1 MKPTVGARQ
10 SGWVPFKHLIALTL
24 SVLVILSAGAVW
36 AASEGGHGEA
46 QGSKGWVA
54 TDTYRVM
61 NFAVLAI
68 ALFFVLRKPISQ
80 ALSGR
85 IQGIQDQLDD
95 LEARKK
101 KAEAELA
108 EYNEKLSML
117 DREAE
122 RIIAEYISQGKEARA
137 RIIKEAEAAAQKI
150 EDQAR
155 RNIEYEFKQAREK
168 LQTDV
173 LEKALVK
180 AESLIKENFTTDD
193 QDRLVNDYI
202 SKVVIR

>member
-10 SGWVPFKHLIALTL
+10 SGWVPSKHLIALTL

-36 AASEGGHGEA
+36 AASEGGHGETHGA
-46 QGSKGWVA
+46 KGWVA

-122 RIIAEYISQGKEARA
+122 RIIAGYISQGKEARA
-137 RIIKEAEAAAQKI
+137 RIIKEAEAAAHKI

>member
-1 MKPTVGARQ
+1 MKPSADVGHT
-10 SGWVPFKHLIALTL
+10 KHLLVLSL
-24 SVLVILSAGAVW
+24 SVLVILSAGWVW
-36 AASEGGHGEA
+36 AASGGGHGEG
-46 QGSKGWVA
+46 QGTTGWAA

-68 ALFFVLRKPISQ
+68 ALFFLLRKPISQ

-101 KAEAELA
+101 QAEAELA
-108 EYNEKLSML
+108 EYNEKLSLL

-122 RIIAEYISQGKEARA
+122 RIVAEYIDQGKEAKA
-137 RIIKEAEAAAQKI
+137 RILKEAEAAAQKI

-180 AESLIKENFTTDD
+180 AESMIKENFTADD
-193 QDRLVNDYI
+193 QDRLVNEYI
-202 SKVVIR
+202 SKVVTR

>member
-1 MKPTVGARQ
+1 MKSSAHGLKI
-10 SGWVPFKHLIALTL
+10 GWRRAKHLLVLILSLTA
-24 SVLVILSAGAVW
+24 ILSAGAVW
-36 AASEGGHGEA
+36 ASSEGGHGE
-46 QGSKGWVA
+46 GGGTKGWAA

-68 ALFFVLRKPISQ
+68 ALFFVLRRPLSQ

-101 KAEAELA
+101 QAEAELA
-108 EYNEKLSML
+108 EYNDKLSLL
-117 DREAE
+117 DKEAE
-122 RIIAEYISQGKEARA
+122 RIIAEYIKQGKEARA
-137 RIIKEAEAAAQKI
+137 RILKEAEAAAQKI

-155 RNIEYEFKQAREK
+155 RNIEYEFKQAKEK

-173 LEKALVK
+173 LEKALIR

-202 SKVVIR
+202 SKVVTR